1 MPIKNLNP
9 PTFLF
14 LYANLPPTWDM
25 SSFLGNLHF
34 SQEKEPQNCTK
45 YLDIEVSP
53 RIKYTRDMNT
63 ITIGLVQMRCEKGA
77 VAENL
82 ATIQQ
87 HIQEG
92 ISRGVDILCFPEM
105 SITGYLDP
113 HRWPESV
120 LRLDSPE
127 VARFVAM
134 TAGAPITALA
144 GLVEANPDGK
154 PFITQIVARSG
165 ELLGYYRKK
174 TIIDEEA
181 AWFSPGAVVP
191 VFAHPKGTF
200 GVAICA
206 DIEDPAIFAESARQ
220 GAGARATPVK
230 NRGTANGSESAATV
244 VPASQFPQAP
254 AAEGARIIFEAAAP
268 GLYGDQATRNWQS
281 GYTWWRD
288 KCQQQLGQYA
298 RDNGVYIAVATQA
311 GRTIDEDFP
320 GGGYLFAP
328 DGSCISATPDWSE
341 GVLYASVRLE

>member
-1 MPIKNLNP
+1 M
-9 PTFLF
+9 T
-14 LYANLPPTWDM
+14 
-25 SSFLGNLHF
+25 
-34 SQEKEPQNCTK
+34 
-45 YLDIEVSP
+45 
-53 RIKYTRDMNT
+53 T

-82 ATIQQ
+82 AAIQR

-113 HRWPESV
+113 NRWPESI
-120 LRLDSPE
+120 LRLDGPE

-134 TAGAPITALA
+134 TANAPITALA
-144 GLVEANPDGK
+144 GLVEANPNGK
-154 PFITQIVARSG
+154 PFITQIVASNG
-165 ELLGYYRKK
+165 QLLGYYRKK

-181 AWFSPGAVVP
+181 EWFSPGTGAGDAIVP

-200 GVAICA
+200 GISICA

-220 GAGARATPVK
+220 GA
-230 NRGTANGSESAATV
+230 
-244 VPASQFPQAP
+244 QL
-254 AAEGARIIFEAAAP
+254 IFEAAAP

-281 GYTWWRD
+281 GYAWWRD

-298 RDNGVYIAVATQA
+298 RDKGVYIAVATQA

-328 DGSCISATPDWSE
+328 DGSLVNATPDWSE
-341 GVLYASVRLE
+341 GVLYTSVRLE

>member
-1 MPIKNLNP
+1 
-9 PTFLF
+9 
-14 LYANLPPTWDM
+14 
-25 SSFLGNLHF
+25 
-34 SQEKEPQNCTK
+34 
-45 YLDIEVSP
+45 
-53 RIKYTRDMNT
+53 MNT

-82 ATIQQ
+82 AAIQN
-87 HIQEG
+87 HIQDG
-92 ISRGVDILCFPEM
+92 ISRGTDILCFPEM

-113 HRWPESV
+113 HRWPESI
-120 LRLDSPE
+120 LNLDGPE

-181 AWFSPGAVVP
+181 EWFSPGAIVP

-206 DIEDPAIFAESARQ
+206 DIEDPAIFAASARQ
-220 GAGARATPVK
+220 
-230 NRGTANGSESAATV
+230 
-244 VPASQFPQAP
+244 
-254 AAEGARIIFEAAAP
+254 GARIIFEAAAP

-281 GYTWWRD
+281 GYAWWRD